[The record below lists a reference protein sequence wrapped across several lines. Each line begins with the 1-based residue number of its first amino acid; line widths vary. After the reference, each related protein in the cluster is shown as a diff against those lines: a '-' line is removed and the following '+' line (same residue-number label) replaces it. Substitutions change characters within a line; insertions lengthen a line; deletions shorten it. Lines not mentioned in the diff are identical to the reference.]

1 MPDSSKASL
10 GRPSEAN
17 PSSNISAEAVAGS
30 AALPTPAKETG
41 RFARILALSGRGF
54 VPLGL
59 FARLPLAMLNVGVL
73 TLVTAVS
80 HSYAVGG
87 FAAGAAG
94 IGSAMGAP
102 LLGFI
107 ADRIGQKPVLIVAA
121 VANTIFLGLVI
132 ALSYGIAGSEAGFD
146 GVNIGWI
153 LLASWLAGASSPQVG
168 PLARVR
174 WMALVRKVPE
184 SRREG
189 ALDTALSYES
199 TADELTFVLGP
210 ALVGILAAL
219 ITPWLPIVL
228 AAGLTLSLVTAFA
241 LHRTVHAVAAQRGG
255 KIAPELVGQTDRWIW
270 LKVAVPVLGMVCMGT
285 FFGSTLTSLSAFTG
299 SVAADSG
306 GSELAGLLYAVM
318 GLSSA
323 AAALSVA
330 YWPRSF
336 SQRWRWVVLAAAMT
350 ALVGLLLL
358 PSSIPAMVLVLFL
371 LGIPVG
377 PTMVTIFS
385 IGGLVAPRR
394 WLGTVMTFLASGIVA
409 GTALGSSLAGSLA
422 EASGYR
428 EAFLVS
434 AGAAV
439 MLFVLGTLAAL
450 WLPGQRGSAKDAS

>member
-1 MPDSSKASL
+1 MTVDPTGSVTQGESTAGSSAAPDSEQS
-10 GRPSEAN
+10 P
-17 PSSNISAEAVAGS
+17 
-30 AALPTPAKETG
+30 G
-41 RFARILALSGRGF
+41 RFGRILALSGRGF

-80 HSYAVGG
+80 HSYAIGG

-107 ADRIGQKPVLIVAA
+107 ADRIGQKPVLIAAA
-121 VANTIFLGLVI
+121 VANTVFLGLVI
-132 ALSYGIAGSEAGFD
+132 ALSYWIAGAEEGFN
-146 GVNIGWI
+146 GANIAWI
-153 LLASWLAGASSPQVG
+153 LVASWLAGASSPQVG

-184 SRREG
+184 SRRDG

-210 ALVGILAAL
+210 ALVGILASL
-219 ITPWLPIVL
+219 IAPWLPIVL
-228 AAGLTLSLVTAFA
+228 AAALTLSLVTAFA

-255 KIAPELVGQTDRWIW
+255 KIAPEPVAGNDRSVW
-270 LKVAVPVLGMVCMGT
+270 LKVAVPVLGMLCMGT

-299 SVAADSG
+299 SVAANSG

-336 SQRWRWVVLAAAMT
+336 GQRWRWLVLAAAM
-350 ALVGLLLL
+350 AILSVFLLL
-358 PSSIPAMVLVLFL
+358 PDTVPTMLLALFL

-394 WLGTVMTFLASGIVA
+394 WLGTVMTLLASGIVA

-422 EASGYR
+422 EGSGYHQ
-428 EAFLVS
+428 AFIVPVAAASLLFLLGLLT
-434 AGAAV
+434 AAWLRGASV
-439 MLFVLGTLAAL
+439 HSTT
-450 WLPGQRGSAKDAS
+450 